1 MEEHE
6 PFDPERAQQG
16 AETDERE
23 TPYALL
29 ARGRE
34 LMHDRHFA
42 QAAVIL
48 ERAARLEPGRGSILE
63 ALGRASYNAGHHGR
77 AAEVFAD
84 VLVLDPSSHYAHYA
98 LGQSLKQLARATE
111 AGTHLRIAVALSPG
125 SRLYASALRRLAG
138 TDGPTLVVG
147 DASHVAADPRADPE
161 PAVDPPPAAGDAEGT
176 PPA

>member
-1 MEEHE
+1 VEEHE
-6 PFDPERAQQG
+6 PFDSERAQQG
-16 AETDERE
+16 GETDERE

-34 LMHDRHFA
+34 LMHGRHFA

-77 AAEVFAD
+77 AAEVFGD
-84 VLVLDPSSHYAHYA
+84 VLVVDPSSHYAHYA
-98 LGQSLKQLARATE
+98 LGQSLKQLGRTAA

-125 SRLYASALRRLAG
+125 SRLYASALRRLEGAAG
-138 TDGPTLVVG
+138 PMLVVG
-147 DASHVAADPRADPE
+147 DGGHMAPDLPADPT
-161 PAVDPPPAAGDAEGT
+161 PAADPPPAAGDAEGT
-176 PPA
+176 PSA